1 MHIVSGPRTLYQKI
15 WTRHLVHEDEQGNC
29 LIYVDRHLV
38 HEVTSPV
45 AFSALRQSGRS
56 VRRPDATFAIVDHG
70 VPSDPALRRGPIRD
84 AALREQ
90 IDTLERN
97 AADFGIR
104 LISANDPQQGI
115 VHVVG
120 PELGL
125 TLPGCTIACGDSHT
139 TTHGALGAL
148 AFGIGTS
155 EIEHVLATQTL
166 RLRPSKSMR
175 LVIDGKLPFG
185 ATAKDLILAIIGK
198 IGADGA
204 IGHAVEFAGPVI
216 AALSIEAR
224 MTICNM
230 SVEAGARAGLIAP
243 DETTYRYLA
252 GRANAPRGDLLDR
265 ATEDWRT
272 LVSDPGAIF
281 DHEVA
286 VTADDIE
293 PQVTWGTN
301 PEQVA
306 PISGEVPSPQSLS
319 DPAKRAAAARALD
332 YMGLKPGTRMTDIRI
347 DRVFI
352 GSCTNGQIEDIRA
365 AARVAKDRKVA
376 PWVKAMVVPG
386 SQLVKRRAEEEG
398 LDKILTAA
406 GFAWREPSCSMCAGF
421 NGDEVGRG
429 EHCASTSNRN
439 FEGRQGSGARTHLV
453 SPAMAAAAAV
463 VGRLADV
470 RKLIGS

>member
-1 MHIVSGPRTLYQKI
+1 MACRPSTLYEKI
-15 WTRHLVHEDEQGNC
+15 WTRHLVHEDEVGNC
-29 LIYVDRHLV
+29 LIYIDRHLV
-38 HEVTSPV
+38 HEVTSPA
-45 AFSALRQSGRS
+45 AFSALRENGRPL
-56 VRRPDATFAIVDHG
+56 RRPDATFAIVDHG

-84 AALREQ
+84 DALREQ
-90 IDTLERN
+90 IETLERN

-104 LISANDPQQGI
+104 LISMHDPHQGI

-166 RLRPSKSMR
+166 RLRRSKTMR
-175 LVIDGKLPFG
+175 LVIDGTLPFG
-185 ATAKDLILAIIGK
+185 ATPKDLILAVIGK

-204 IGHAVEFAGPVI
+204 VGHAVEFAGPAI
-216 AALSIEAR
+216 AGLSIEGR

-252 GRANAPRGDLLDR
+252 GRAHAPRGDLFDH
-265 ATEDWRT
+265 AMEDWRT
-272 LVSDPGAIF
+272 LASDSDAAF
-281 DHEVA
+281 DREIA

-301 PEQVA
+301 PEQVM
-306 PISGEVPSPQSLS
+306 PIGGQVPSPQSIP
-319 DPAKRAAAARALD
+319 DPAKRAAASRALD
-332 YMGLKPGTRMTDIRI
+332 YMDLKPGTRMTDIRI

-376 PWVKAMVVPG
+376 PWVQAMVVPG

-429 EHCASTSNRN
+429 ERCASTSNRN

-463 VGRLADV
+463 VGSLADV
-470 RKLIGS
+470 RKLID